1 MSAEL
6 GNAGALGGTAGS
18 AGWTPADAVKVAKA
32 PAPAVAAPAAGT
44 ELHVVRRAEIKFDPA
59 EMRRNLDDAI
69 QRLNEQLHRN
79 DRNIAFRVDDAV
91 NTTVITV
98 HRTDTGEVVRQI
110 PSEAVLRVAHSI
122 EDLKGILYS
131 DKA

>member
-6 GNAGALGGTAGS
+6 GNAGGLGGAAGVT
-18 AGWTPADAVKVAKA
+18 GWSPADAAKVARA
-32 PAPAVAAPAAGT
+32 PAPAAAAPASET
-44 ELHVVRRAEIKFDPA
+44 ELHVVRKAEIKFDPA
-59 EMRRNLDDAI
+59 EMRKNLDDAI
-69 QRLNEQLHRN
+69 QRLNDQLQRN
-79 DRNIAFRVDDAV
+79 ARDIAFRVDDAV